1 MKWYMPTPETH
12 LFLTYI
18 RDAADLIEEFV
29 GVRAFSEYER
39 DAMLSSAVER
49 QCINIGESVNL
60 MSRTAPGA
68 VSRITHYPV
77 IISFRNTLV
86 HEFFKVNHSTVW
98 NIVKNHLPTLS
109 REVAALL
116 QEHERI

>member
-1 MKWYMPTPETH
+1 MPIPETH

-29 GVRAFSEYER
+29 GARAFSEYER

-49 QCINIGESVNL
+49 QFISIGESVNL
-60 MSRTAPGA
+60 MSRAAPGA
-68 VSRITHYPV
+68 VSQITDYPV

-86 HEFFKVNHSTVW
+86 HEFFKVSHSTVW
-98 NIVKNHLPTLS
+98 NIVKNHLPTLR
-109 REVAALL
+109 REVAEII
-116 QEHERI
+116 QEYERI

>member
-1 MKWYMPTPETH
+1 MPTPETH
-12 LFLTYI
+12 IFLTYI

-29 GVRAFSEYER
+29 GARAFSEYER

-49 QCINIGESVNL
+49 QFIIIGESVNL
-60 MSRTAPGA
+60 MSRTAPDA
-68 VSRITHYPV
+68 VSWITNYPV

-98 NIVKNHLPTLS
+98 DIIANHLSIL
-109 REVAALL
+109 RAEIVELM
-116 QEHERI
+116 QEYERI